1 MTDHATT
8 RRLKRQ
14 RERKHVRAQLA
25 AETAKI
31 NRMGLRAAVQAA
43 EPGEADFMGDDGRER
58 ETGTQRA
65 ENGDERQ

>member
-14 RERKHVRAQLA
+14 RERKHIRAQLA

-31 NRMGLRAAVQAA
+31 NRMGLRAVLRSA
-43 EPGEADFMGDDGRER
+43 EPGEADFMDADGRER
-58 ETGTQRA
+58 ETGTQQA
-65 ENGDERQ
+65 ENGDER